1 MDKEENIVIN
11 DGIGAIEL
19 RQLIEFQ
26 ALNRALNKN
35 EFMKIVAV
43 YHEALLRLTEEAKK
57 QGIEI

>member
-1 MDKEENIVIN
+1 MDKEENIIIN

-26 ALNRALNKN
+26 ALNRALNKD

-43 YHEALLRLTEEAKK
+43 YREALLRLTKEAKK